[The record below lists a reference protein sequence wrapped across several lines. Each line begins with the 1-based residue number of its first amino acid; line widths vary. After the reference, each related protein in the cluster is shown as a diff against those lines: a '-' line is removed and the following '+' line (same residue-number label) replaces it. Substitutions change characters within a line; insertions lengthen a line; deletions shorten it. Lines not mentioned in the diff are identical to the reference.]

1 MKKNKGLMKIL
12 TITSILLVS
21 LVVFSGCGKEKKEKE
36 DKSYLD
42 PINSMITALQNKDID
57 EYLKTIPA
65 EYQEKMEKNYS
76 NYKSLLKTEVLDRIY
91 SSLENSYGKIKKI
104 SYEEIEKEKMSD
116 EDLKEE
122 EEDYKNLLGDKADE
136 NKTYVTEGYKVKV
149 KIVVTTEDDT
159 DNKDDN
165 EEMTLYVYKAD
176 GKWYM
181 STNH

>member
-12 TITSILLVS
+12 TIISILLLS

-42 PINSMITALQNKDID
+42 PINSMMTALQNKDID

-65 EYQEKMEKNYS
+65 EYQEKMEENYS
-76 NYKSLLKTEVLDRIY
+76 NYKSLLKTQILDRLY
-91 SSLENSYGKIKKI
+91 SSLESSYGKIQKI

-122 EEDYKNLLGDKADE
+122 EEDYKSLLGDKADE
-136 NKTYVTEGYKVKV
+136 NKTYVTDGYKVKIKV
-149 KIVVTTEDDT
+149 IATTEDNGD
-159 DNKDDN
+159 KD
-165 EEMTLYVYKAD
+165 EEMTVYVYKVN
-176 GKWYM
+176 GKWYISM
-181 STNH
+181 NH

>member
-12 TITSILLVS
+12 TIISILLVS

-42 PINSMITALQNKDID
+42 PINSMMTALQNKDID
-57 EYLKTIPA
+57 EYLKTVPA
-65 EYQEKMEKNYS
+65 EYQEKMEENYS
-76 NYKSLLKTEVLDRIY
+76 NY
-91 SSLENSYGKIKKI
+91 I

-122 EEDYKNLLGDKADE
+122 EEDYKSLLGDKADE
-136 NKTYVTEGYKVKV
+136 NKTYVTDGYKVKIKV
-149 KIVVTTEDDT
+149 IATTEDNGD
-159 DNKDDN
+159 KD
-165 EEMTLYVYKAD
+165 EEMTVYVYKVN

-181 STNH
+181 SMNH